1 VGDVFDTSPYDPQDP
16 PLIEP
21 CVKKEQPQ
29 GITVASFVS
38 NMGKL
43 IAFTAPVV

>member
-1 VGDVFDTSPYDPQDP
+1 MRGRAIHPAVQT
-16 PLIEP
+16 IEP

-29 GITVASFVS
+29 AITVASFVA